1 MGALESWGH
10 EMESVFLYRVV
21 ADAESSEERRA
32 LFAKLA
38 GEAEGQAA
46 IWAEEIRKSE
56 GRSPDPYVP
65 PARAR
70 IVAALVRRFGPRR
83 MKAVLAAMKVRGM
96 SIYSG
101 TLEGSLQPP
110 ATGSVGQSPTSPTR
124 SFDPASGHPMPHSVE
139 EIGRRHRGGIAG
151 GNLRAAVFGA
161 SDGLVS
167 NACLI
172 LGVAGASGGQGRTVL
187 VSGVA
192 GLLAGAFSMA
202 AGEYVSVRSQRE
214 MFEHQIGAERDELAK
229 YPHEEAAELS
239 LIYQARGLGKDDADR
254 MAARIVANPGYALDA
269 LAREELG
276 LDPGALGS
284 PVGAAAFSFGAFA
297 VGAAVPL
304 APFVFAGGG
313 AALAAAIGLTAIVL
327 FGVGCATSLFSGRDA
342 VRGGLRSLLIGAAA
356 GAVTYGI
363 GRLLGA
369 AVT

>member
-1 MGALESWGH
+1 
-10 EMESVFLYRVV
+10 
-21 ADAESSEERRA
+21 
-32 LFAKLA
+32 
-38 GEAEGQAA
+38 
-46 IWAEEIRKSE
+46 
-56 GRSPDPYVP
+56 
-65 PARAR
+65 
-70 IVAALVRRFGPRR
+70 
-83 MKAVLAAMKVRGM
+83 
-96 SIYSG
+96 
-101 TLEGSLQPP
+101 
-110 ATGSVGQSPTSPTR
+110 
-124 SFDPASGHPMPHSVE
+124 MPHSVD

-172 LGVAGASGGQGRTVL
+172 LGVAGAAGGQGHTVL

-229 YPHEEAAELS
+229 YPEEEAAELS
-239 LIYQARGLGKDDADR
+239 LIYQARGLGKEDADR
-254 MAARIVANPGYALDA
+254 MSARIVANPGYALDA

-284 PVGAAAFSFGAFA
+284 PVGAATFSFAAFA

-313 AALAAAIGLTAIVL
+313 AALAAAIALTAVAL

-342 VRGGLRSLLIGAAA
+342 VKGGLRSLLIGAAA

-363 GRLLGA
+363 GHLLGA
-369 AVT
+369 AIA

>member
-1 MGALESWGH
+1 
-10 EMESVFLYRVV
+10 MESVFLYRIV
-21 ADAESSEERRA
+21 AAAEPADDRRA
-32 LFAKLA
+32 LFTKLA
-38 GEAEGQAA
+38 GEAEAQAA
-46 IWAEEIRKSE
+46 IWAEEIRRA
-56 GRSPDPYVP
+56 GGPAPDAYVP

-83 MKAVLAAMKVRGM
+83 MKSVLAAMKVRGM
-96 SIYSG
+96 SIYS
-101 TLEGSLQPP
+101 S
-110 ATGSVGQSPTSPTR
+110 SPH
-124 SFDPASGHPMPHSVE
+124 ASGHPMPHSVD
-139 EIGRRHRGGIAG
+139 EIGQRHRSGIAG

-172 LGVAGASGGQGRTVL
+172 LGVAGAAGEQGHAVL

-214 MFEHQIGAERDELAK
+214 MFEYQIGAERDELAK

-239 LIYQARGLGKDDADR
+239 LIYQARGLGQEDADR
-254 MAARIVANPGYALDA
+254 MSARIVANPGYALDA

-284 PVGAAAFSFGAFA
+284 PVGAAAFSFAAFSI
-297 VGAAVPL
+297 GAAVPL
-304 APFVFAGGG
+304 MPFVVSAGG
-313 AALAAAIGLTAIVL
+313 AALATAIALTGVAL
-327 FGVGCATSLFSGRDA
+327 FGVGCATSLFSGRGA
-342 VRGGLRSLLIGAAA
+342 LRGGLRSLLIGAAA

-369 AVT
+369 AVS

>member
-1 MGALESWGH
+1 
-10 EMESVFLYRVV
+10 MESVFLYRVV
-21 ADAESSEERRA
+21 AEAERAEDRRA
-32 LFAKLA
+32 LFRKLA
-38 GEAEGQAA
+38 IEAEAQAA
-46 IWAEEIRKSE
+46 IWAEEIRKTD
-56 GRSPDPYVP
+56 GRGPDEYVP

-83 MKAVLAAMKVRGM
+83 MKSVLAAMKVRGM
-96 SIYSG
+96 SIYSA
-101 TLEGSLQPP
+101 S
-110 ATGSVGQSPTSPTR
+110 AHTG
-124 SFDPASGHPMPHSVE
+124 GHPMPHSVE

-172 LGVAGASGGQGRTVL
+172 LGVAGAAGQQGHAVL

-214 MFEHQIGAERDELAK
+214 MFEYQIGAERDELAK
-229 YPHEEAAELS
+229 YPEQEAAELS

-254 MAARIVANPGYALDA
+254 MAGRIVANPGYALDT

-284 PVGAAAFSFGAFA
+284 PVGAAVFSFASFA

-304 APFVFAGGG
+304 LPFVLGAGS
-313 AALAAAIGLTAIVL
+313 AALATAIGLTGIAL
-327 FGVGCATSLFSGRDA
+327 FGVGCATSLFAGRGA
-342 VRGGLRSLLIGAAA
+342 LRGGLRSLLIGAAA

-363 GRLLGA
+363 GRALGA
-369 AVT
+369 AVS

>member
-1 MGALESWGH
+1 
-10 EMESVFLYRVV
+10 MESVFLYRIV
-21 ADAESSEERRA
+21 AEAEPSEERRA
-32 LFAKLA
+32 LFTKLA
-38 GEAEGQAA
+38 GEAEAQAS
-46 IWAEEIRKSE
+46 IWADEIRKAD
-56 GRSPDPYVP
+56 GRPPDPYTP

-70 IVAALVRRFGPRR
+70 FVAALVRRFGPRR
-83 MKAVLAAMKVRGM
+83 MKSVLAAMKVRGM
-96 SIYSG
+96 SVYS
-101 TLEGSLQPP
+101 TSAPP
-110 ATGSVGQSPTSPTR
+110 A
-124 SFDPASGHPMPHSVE
+124 GHPMPHSVD

-172 LGVAGASGGQGRTVL
+172 LGVAGAAGAARESHAVL

-239 LIYQARGLGKDDADR
+239 LIYQARGLGKEDADR
-254 MAARIVANPGYALDA
+254 MSDRIVANPSYALDA

-284 PVGAAAFSFGAFA
+284 PVGAAVFSFGAFS

-304 APFVFAGGG
+304 APFVFSGGG
-313 AALAAAIGLTAIVL
+313 GTLAVAIALTAVAL

-342 VRGGLRSLLIGAAA
+342 ARGGLRSLLIGCAA

-363 GRLLGA
+363 GKLLGA
-369 AVT
+369 AIS